1 MACSEDHAENVD
13 KAENLVREAA
23 VQGANI
29 ILLPELFETRYF
41 CKQQNPEYFEW
52 ARPFEK
58 HPVLERMGSVAKEL
72 NVVLPVSF
80 FERSGNTFFNSLA
93 IIDADGQK
101 LGVYRKSHIPDGP
114 GYLEKFYFSPG
125 NSGFKVWD
133 TRFGK
138 IGAGI

>member
-1 MACSEDHAENVD
+1 
-13 KAENLVREAA
+13 
-23 VQGANI
+23 
-29 ILLPELFETRYF
+29 
-41 CKQQNPEYFEW
+41 
-52 ARPFEK
+52 
-58 HPVLERMGSVAKEL
+58 MGSLAEEL

-133 TRFGK
+133 TQFEK
-138 IGAGI
+138 LVQEFVGINGFRKLPV